1 MLLSCFLE
9 GGANECKSDLPL
21 LLLLLLLLRFLRV
34 YILIVCDAVLLG
46 LFLKR
51 SHFSFRLSIN
61 IKKI

>member
-51 SHFSFRLSIN
+51 SHISIT
-61 IKKI
+61 ILVAVYS